1 MTKVKLSENGF
12 SVKGHC
18 TADANDETGRLVC
31 ASVSSAA
38 YMAANTITE
47 VVGDKADIRISE
59 TGGEMVVN
67 VSHPSHETMVVL
79 EGFGLHIQQLSQQYP
94 DCIKVISEV

>member
-1 MTKVKLSENGF
+1 MTKVKLSKNGF

-18 TADANDETGRLVC
+18 TADANDDLGRLVC

-38 YMAANTITE
+38 YMAANTITD
-47 VVGDKADIRISE
+47 VVGDKADISVCE
-59 TGGEMVVN
+59 EDGEMILKVF
-67 VSHPSHETMVVL
+67 SPSDGTKIVL
-79 EGFGLHIQQLSQQYP
+79 EGFKLHIQQLSEQYP

>member
-1 MTKVKLSENGF
+1 MTKVRLSENGF

-18 TADANDETGRLVC
+18 TADANDELGRIVC

-38 YMAANTITE
+38 YLVANTITE
-47 VVGDKADIRISE
+47 VIKDEADISVNE
-59 TGGEMVVN
+59 KTGEMLLSVPDPSNETKVVIR
-67 VSHPSHETMVVL
+67 
-79 EGFGLHIQQLSQQYP
+79 GFKLHIEQLSEQYP

>member
-1 MTKVKLSENGF
+1 MTKVKLSKNGF

-18 TADANDETGRLVC
+18 TADANDELGRLVC

-47 VVGDKADIRISE
+47 VVGDKADISVDE
-59 TGGEMVVN
+59 KSGEMVLKLDSLGN
-67 VSHPSHETMVVL
+67 ESKVVL
-79 EGFGLHIQQLSQQYP
+79 EGFSIHIKQLSEQYP

>member
-1 MTKVKLSENGF
+1 MTKVKLSANGF

-18 TADANDETGRLVC
+18 TADANDELGRLVC

-47 VVGDKADIRISE
+47 IVGDAADISVNE
-59 TGGEMVVN
+59 KSGEMVLKLPA
-67 VSHPSHETMVVL
+67 PSKESKVVL
-79 EGFGLHIQQLSQQYP
+79 EGFALHIKQLSEQYSN
-94 DCIKVISEV
+94 CIKVISEV